1 LTSIV
6 VPTNILPMRLALVVM
21 GLFCVV
27 LGSACASSPQGVVMG
42 KFIPDDKLAKV
53 RICGT
58 TGQELVQSFGTPS
71 GQGRD
76 GDMGTLTWNA
86 AAIVHD
92 SEQSAVGTQSVHA
105 WVDPDGLVAGF
116 VVNPTSAPTK
126 PAPCSQQQPDQD
138 PTPEPAPAKEPEQA
152 ELLRATSRR
161 S

>member
-1 LTSIV
+1 
-6 VPTNILPMRLALVVM
+6 MRLARVVL
-21 GLFCVV
+21 GLFSVV

-53 RICGT
+53 RICKT
-58 TGQELVQSFGTPS
+58 TGRELVETFGAPS

-92 SEQSAVGTQSVHA
+92 SDQSAVGSQFVYA
-105 WVDPDGLVAGF
+105 WVDSDGLVAGF

-126 PAPCSQQQPDQD
+126 PAPCSQQQPDED
-138 PTPEPAPAKEPEQA
+138 PTPEPTPAKEPQQA
-152 ELLRATSRR
+152 RGPAWTQGYSVN
-161 S
+161 